1 MLICSSTC
9 NNTLNMSDMVIS
21 LDWLASPWSVLSI
34 LQTFST
40 WWSADKWQD
49 FSKSESD
56 SHAPAHFF
64 LSISIKLLVLVLVAL
79 YRCLTRNMTCC
90 ECHFLAFLFKLLTLF
105 LFIPLLSSTDHAA
118 NWSRGGEQ
126 SAYQLWWRSHLPEVQ
141 TEFLHPQLALPPWA
155 GGLDSGLQPWPKG

>member
-21 LDWLASPWSVLSI
+21 LDW
-34 LQTFST
+34 QTFSS

-49 FSKSESD
+49 FSKSKNEC
-56 SHAPAHFF
+56 HILLHIFF
-64 LSISIKLLVLVLVAL
+64 QVYLLVYRASFSGIVPVFGMEHDLLWMPFSRFSVQAANIVLI
-79 YRCLTRNMTCC
+79 
-90 ECHFLAFLFKLLTLF
+90 H
-105 LFIPLLSSTDHAA
+105 LSSTDHAA

-126 SAYQLWWRSHLPEVQ
+126 STYQLWWRSHLPEVQ

-155 GGLDSGLQPWPKG
+155 GGLDSGIQPRPKG